1 MGRREFIKQKRGRA
15 GHQDTTCTPELVVA
29 VTVFLLRRFTSVMS
43 TTISPVSI
51 LYTLCLNLIEL
62 FRCGLVDLL
71 AVEATAAEVIA
82 VVVVLVFLVVA
93 EQVNNFF

>member
-1 MGRREFIKQKRGRA
+1 M
-15 GHQDTTCTPELVVA
+15 
-29 VTVFLLRRFTSVMS
+29 
-43 TTISPVSI
+43 
-51 LYTLCLNLIEL
+51 YTLCLNLIEL
-62 FRCGLVDLL
+62 FRWGLVDLL

>member
-1 MGRREFIKQKRGRA
+1 
-15 GHQDTTCTPELVVA
+15 
-29 VTVFLLRRFTSVMS
+29 MS

-62 FRCGLVDLL
+62 FRWGLVDLL